1 MTGKTKKVRQSITID
16 SIIIEEI
23 KEKHINFSS
32 LVNKLLKE
40 YFSDGKN
47 M

>member
-1 MTGKTKKVRQSITID
+1 MSVKTKKVRQSITID
-16 SIIIEEI
+16 SVIIEKI
-23 KEKHINFSS
+23 KENHINFSS

-40 YFSDGKN
+40 YFNDEKN

>member
-1 MTGKTKKVRQSITID
+1 MAEKTKKVRQSITID
-16 SIIIEEI
+16 SIIVEKI

>member
-1 MTGKTKKVRQSITID
+1 MGKIKKVRQSITID
-16 SIIIEEI
+16 SDIIEII

>member
-1 MTGKTKKVRQSITID
+1 MDKKRKLRQSITID
-16 SIIIEEI
+16 SDIILKI

-40 YFSDGKN
+40 YFNNEKN

>member
-16 SIIIEEI
+16 SVIIEKI

-40 YFSDGKN
+40 YFNNDKN